1 MTGGKEAIDRIIEHA
16 DEAPVADD
24 QRDLEMKVLQSLAAV
39 INSDTVDLKY
49 ELLALDPSVFYYSS
63 HRNAFKVMKDLDTA
77 GDHVDRLTMQD
88 GGFDD
93 AELLDAVFN
102 AAAPDIGQVRTYRDI
117 IFDRAQQ
124 QDLLKIGTRFTTAV
138 KAGIGKDDRPGL
150 VAELQKAV
158 FDYDMTK
165 RVIPEQRT
173 EAEAIDD
180 TVAEL
185 SEDAAGYPTGFC
197 RLDAT
202 IGGLKPGLFIIAG
215 PPSAGKTTYV
225 KQLADQVAEKTDA
238 AVPVLFFAYEQSAY
252 DLRVK
257 SLARLSG
264 IDNEQIKSGKVI
276 NRLDDSIC
284 QYKAIGRNM
293 KIIEADQRHT
303 VDAIRLIVQQ
313 ERHRTGKPPIVI
325 IDYLQIMPSGPAG
338 QDQDRRVQI
347 DTMIS
352 EFRRVARDTRASVV
366 LVSNMARAEYKDAKM
381 TAFKESGG
389 IEYSA
394 DVAAVMKVDS
404 DTAKERTVS
413 LVILKNRNGRR
424 RKVDMT
430 YQPAIDTFKETGD
443 AEFSYLDSLGM
454 TEHE

>member
-1 MTGGKEAIDRIIEHA
+1 MTGGKEAIDRMIEHA

-77 GDHVDRLTMQD
+77 GDHVDRLTMQN

-93 AELLDAVFN
+93 AELLEAVFN

-124 QDLLKIGTRFTTAV
+124 QDLLKIGTLFMTAV

-158 FDYDMTK
+158 FDYGMST
-165 RVIPEQRT
+165 RVMPEQRT

-197 RLDAT
+197 RLDKT

-238 AVPVLFFAYEQSAY
+238 SVLFFAYEQSAY

-257 SLARLSG
+257 SLARLSD
-264 IDNEQIKSGKVI
+264 IDNETIKQGKIV
-276 NRLDDSIC
+276 NRLDDAVR
-284 QYKAIGRNM
+284 QYRAIGRNM

-352 EFRRVARDTRASVV
+352 EFRRVARDTKASFI

-394 DVAAVMKVDS
+394 DVAAVMKVEGDK
-404 DTAKERTVS
+404 AEYRTVS

-430 YQPAIDTFKETGD
+430 YQPAIDTFRETGD
-443 AEFSYLDSLGM
+443 AEISYLDSLGDDR
-454 TEHE
+454 T